1 MSILNRPSAT
11 GSIFSLLFVLSAVPC
26 VKAIIVDRVAVAVGA
41 KVITASDI
49 DRRIRL
55 TAFQNGETPDF
66 SLASRKQAAER
77 LIDQRLV
84 EREMDVGHY
93 PRLPAERGKELL
105 ADYEKANYRG
115 DHAAMLRA
123 LTDYRLTEADVEEDL
138 LRQSDL
144 LTFLDLRFRPGVQV
158 TEQDV
163 LNYFNTEIAPRAA
176 AQRQQ
181 TLDEMRDRIER
192 QLTDA
197 RADKELEA
205 WLRDQRKRTKID
217 YVEQDL
223 K

>member
-1 MSILNRPSAT
+1 MRALWSR
-11 GSIFSLLFVLSAVPC
+11 SLACELLVLLIAPCAKAV
-26 VKAIIVDRVAVAVGA
+26 IVDRVAVAVGTR
-41 KVITASDI
+41 VIAASDI

-55 TAFQNGETPDF
+55 TAFQNGEKPDF
-66 SLASRKQAAER
+66 SLASRKQATGR
-77 LIDQRLV
+77 LVDQRLV
-84 EREMDVGHY
+84 EQEMDVGHY

-105 ADYEKANYRG
+105 ADYKKTNYQGSR
-115 DHAAMLRA
+115 AAMLRA
-123 LTDYRLTEADVEEDL
+123 LADYGLTEAGLEEDL
-138 LRQSDL
+138 MRQSDL

-163 LNYFNTEIAPRAA
+163 QNYFNTEVAPRAA

-197 RADKELEA
+197 RADKELDA
-205 WLRDQRKRTKID
+205 WLQDQRKRTKID
-217 YVEQDL
+217 YVEEDL